1 MTARNILFLGTSEDE
16 PYLPRLKSSIKH
28 TGATY
33 VATTPV
39 TTLIELTTYCKKK
52 AVTGIL
58 TTQVHLIPK
67 LTKED
72 YGKKNPSI
80 NDWAGS
86 YFIHDGVEIVFVHP
100 LKQLL
105 SISYG
110 KFLMDRYASKLTHP
124 ENWHSAT
131 EFSWEIATEARLASL
146 LELFENAFAIA
157 VDIETSKDPLAI
169 TCIGYCGIFYLDG
182 VFQTH
187 SIVLPMKSE
196 IMLTYMRKF
205 NALPIRKITQKGRYD
220 LAYTSR
226 YRAPLSHWLW
236 DTATIFHSWYAE
248 LPKDLGALAAFAVR
262 DARYWKHEGK
272 VLDWEVHYLYNAKD
286 TWNTANV
293 FLSLVEELPQWAVQ
307 NYLMEFPLNYPA
319 HLCELQGL
327 PCDVDKLRENKD
339 KQEKLVE
346 SSLSALRKEIGVPG
360 FNPNSPKQVMQLM
373 KALGCGD
380 LTSSDE
386 ASIKKASYRHALNSR
401 ILSKIISVR
410 KARKLISTYLQED
423 KLFQGHILYALHPE
437 GTDTGRLASTE
448 HHFWTGLQI
457 QNIPRGKEVKSAIV
471 PPIGFLLGEA
481 DYAQAESRG
490 TGYITGE
497 EKLIAAVEGTKDFHS
512 LNASAFFGVP
522 YEKIYDD
529 MAHETIDK
537 DLRDLSKRTNHG
549 ANYNMG
555 KWVMLET
562 MGEENVAKAKQL
574 LGLPRHWSLDRVCE
588 HLLDAFASTYPKVK
602 VDYQNWIK
610 YNVPLTRMLTGSTGW
625 TRYCFGNPQLSKPD
639 LNAYV
644 AHCPQSLNAMILNKA
659 FMKVFYE
666 VWRPNKENF
675 HLHAQIHDSIL
686 FSYRKGYE
694 HLADEVKRCMEFPV
708 QVTDITGKVRTMLV
722 PVDLKIGLTS
732 WAKG

>member
-1 MTARNILFLGTSEDE
+1 MTRNILFLGTKDDE
-16 PYLPRLKSSIKH
+16 PYLPRLKASIKH
-28 TGATY
+28 TGSTFVSTAH
-33 VATTPV
+33 V

-52 AVTGIL
+52 GVTGIL
-58 TTQVHLIPK
+58 TTQVHLIPR
-67 LTKED
+67 LTGED
-72 YGKKNPSI
+72 LGKKNPSI

-86 YFIHDGVEIVFVHP
+86 YFEKDGVEIVFVHP

-105 SISYG
+105 TVSYG

-124 ENWHSAT
+124 QNWYSAT
-131 EFSWEIATEARLASL
+131 DFSWQICTESNVAEA
-146 LELFENAFAIA
+146 LELFKGAFAIA

-169 TCIGYCGIFYLDG
+169 TCIGYCGIFFIDG
-182 VFQTH
+182 TFHTH

-196 IMLTYMRKF
+196 LMLIYMRKF

-226 YRAPLSHWLW
+226 YRAPLSHWFW
-236 DTATIFHSWYAE
+236 DTATLFHSWYAE

-262 DARYWKHEGK
+262 DARFWKHEGK
-272 VLDWEVHYLYNAKD
+272 ILDWEAHYLYNAKD
-286 TWNTANV
+286 TWNTANI
-293 FLSLVEELPQWAVQ
+293 FLSLAKELPDWATR
-307 NYLMEFPLNYPA
+307 NYLMEFPINFPA

-327 PCDVDKLRENKD
+327 PCDEKRLQANREV
-339 KQEKLVE
+339 QEAKVE
-346 SSLSALRKEIGVPG
+346 KELASLHKELSVPL
-360 FNPNSPKQVMQLM
+360 NPNSPKQVLQLL
-373 KALGCGD
+373 KVLGCAD

-386 ASIKKASYRHALNSR
+386 ASLKKASYRHALNSR
-401 ILSKIISVR
+401 ILGRILKIR
-410 KARKLISTYLQED
+410 KARKLISTYLVPD
-423 KLFQGHILYALHPE
+423 KLFKGHILYALHPE
-437 GTDTGRLASTE
+437 GTDTGRIASQE
-448 HHFWTGLQI
+448 HHFWTGMQI
-457 QNIPRGKEVKSAIV
+457 QNIPRGPDVKSAIV
-471 PPIGFLLGEA
+471 PPPGFLLGEA

-497 EKLIAAVEGTKDFHS
+497 ERLIAAVEGTQDFHS

-522 YEKIYDD
+522 YTSIYDD
-529 MAHETIDK
+529 EKHKTIDK

-562 MGEENVAKAKQL
+562 MGEENVAKAKSL
-574 LGLPRHWSLDRVCE
+574 LGLPKHWALDRVCE
-588 HLLDAFASTYPKVK
+588 HLLDAFAKTYPRVK
-602 VDYQNWIK
+602 NDYQAWIK
-610 YNVPLTRMLTGSTGW
+610 YNVPLHRKLTGATGW
-625 TRYCFGNPQLSKPD
+625 TRFCFGNPATSKPD

-666 VWRPNKENF
+666 VWLPNKENF

-686 FSYRKGYE
+686 FSYREGYE
-694 HLADEVKRCMEFPV
+694 HLAQEVKRCMEFSVAVP
-708 QVTDITGKVRTMLV
+708 DITGKVREMLV
-722 PVDLKIGLTS
+722 PVDLNIGLTS